1 VKGASTISGGGEG
14 GLTVDEA
21 LNVTSSSGPRPSSVV
36 ASRVTT
42 RLASVEL
49 GGASGAIL
57 QGMGSQE
64 TLPASRAYPT
74 NATAS
79 IVTCA
84 ITKGIVRPVR

>member
-1 VKGASTISGGGEG
+1 M
-14 GLTVDEA
+14 
-21 LNVTSSSGPRPSSVV
+21 

-42 RLASVEL
+42 RPANVDL
-49 GGASGAIL
+49 GGASGTIL